1 MAGYR
6 GYELLNPQLATYNRA
21 LGHGGAAFAFSQGN
35 ESRQGA
41 EPMPRKRASSGTR
54 SRAAR
59 EARAK
64 REARY
69 KPTTIPADLDL
80 TSPAHTLSARDLY
93 VREKARRANRANED
107 PDHPLSQAR
116 RQYEAL
122 LASEAEAGRGGRP
135 RKVVA
140 AKNAARKALL
150 ESEEASED

>member
-1 MAGYR
+1 
-6 GYELLNPQLATYNRA
+6 
-21 LGHGGAAFAFSQGN
+21 
-35 ESRQGA
+35 
-41 EPMPRKRASSGTR
+41 MPRKRASSGMR

-69 KPTTIPADLDL
+69 KPTSIPDDVDL

-93 VREKARRANRANED
+93 LREKARRANRVQQD
-107 PDHPLSQAR
+107 PDHPMTQAR

-122 LASEAEAGRGGRP
+122 LAAEAEAGRGGRP

-140 AKNAARKALL
+140 TKNAARKAML
-150 ESEEASED
+150 ESEGGAED